1 MNITLIAGAR
11 PNFMKIAPLIKAIE
25 QFNEQKGESQECTV
39 YGVGCKKGESQEWK
53 VESQEISYRLVHTG
67 QHYDKNMSDTFFEEL
82 GIPAPD
88 TNLGCGGGTQA
99 EQTAAIMVAFE
110 KELIAHP
117 ADIVLVVGDVT
128 STMACSIVAKKLNT
142 RVCHVEAGI
151 RSWDLSMP
159 EEINRM
165 VTDSLADYMFT
176 TSEVANRN
184 LMRQGATMMSE
195 ESGECTVYGVGCTD
209 VESGEMAED
218 KYAYERVPQR
228 VWYVGN
234 VMIDTLLANRARF
247 RQPEVWNTLAL
258 QEKQYIVMTMHR
270 PANVDEEN
278 HLRAMM
284 EQIVDN
290 AHGLPI
296 VFPIH
301 PRTAKL
307 FYNLWGD
314 EEALAKRFPNLH
326 IVEPLGYLE
335 FNYLVERAKAVV
347 TDSGGITEETTVMG
361 VPCITLRDNT
371 ERPETCTVG
380 TNELIGTNPA
390 AIKPALDKLFAG
402 EWKKGGVP
410 ALWDGH
416 TAERI
421 IAILAGVDVRC

>member
-25 QFNEQKGESQECTV
+25 QFNEQKVES
-39 YGVGCKKGESQEWK
+39 GKSR

-67 QHYDKNMSDTFFEEL
+67 QHYDKNMSDTFFDEL

-184 LMRQGATMMSE
+184 LMRQGATMMSDVGCQMSE
-195 ESGECTVYGVGCTD
+195 ESGKCK
-209 VESGEMAED
+209 VESVGLAED

-380 TNELIGTNPA
+380 TNELIGTKPE

-421 IAILAGVDVRC
+421 IAILASLKV

>member
-1 MNITLIAGAR
+1 MHITLIAGAR
-11 PNFMKIAPLIKAIE
+11 PNFMKIAALVHAIE
-25 QFNEQKGESQECTV
+25 RFNELTNERVSELGNKR
-39 YGVGCKKGESQEWK
+39 
-53 VESQEISYRLVHTG
+53 VEYSLVHTG

-88 TNLGCGGGTQA
+88 VNLGCGGGTQA
-99 EQTAAIMVAFE
+99 EQTAAIMIAFE
-110 KELIAHP
+110 KYLMEHP
-117 ADIVLVVGDVT
+117 TDVVLVVGDVT

-142 RVCHVEAGI
+142 KVCHVEAGI
-151 RSWDLSMP
+151 RSWDLTMP

-184 LMRQGATMMSE
+184 LERLGAMR
-195 ESGECTVYGVGCTD
+195 
-209 VESGEMAED
+209 D
-218 KYAYERVPQR
+218 KNF
-228 VWYVGN
+228 WFVGN

-247 RQPEVWNTLAL
+247 RKPEVWDAL
-258 QEKQYIVMTMHR
+258 ELKEKEYLVMTMHR

-290 AHGLPI
+290 VHGLPVI
-296 VFPIH
+296 FPIH
-301 PRTAKL
+301 PRTRKML
-307 FYNLWGD
+307 IENRTIDDRWT
-314 EEALAKRFPNLH
+314 NLH
-326 IVEPLGYLE
+326 IVEPMGYLE

-380 TNELIGTNPA
+380 TNELIGTKPE

-402 EWKKGGVP
+402 QWKKGAIP
-410 ALWDGH
+410 ELWDGH
-416 TAERI
+416 TSERI
-421 IAILAGVDVRC
+421 VEILSEV